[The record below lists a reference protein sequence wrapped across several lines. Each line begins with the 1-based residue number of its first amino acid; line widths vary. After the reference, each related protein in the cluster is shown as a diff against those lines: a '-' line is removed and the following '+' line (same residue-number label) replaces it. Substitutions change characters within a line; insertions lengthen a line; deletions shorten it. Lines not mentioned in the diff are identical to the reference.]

1 MCLVKKPKVAA
12 PPPEKEAAILR
23 NPYLDGLDPILRA
36 RSGGVRSLTI
46 RRDQTS
52 STTTPPRSP
61 TPTVHVPNTGGG
73 GTKYPGQATCPI
85 RNTNAPQRRPTS
97 PASSESGVVQPFRK
111 LKNNA

>member
-61 TPTVHVPNTGGG
+61 TPPVQVPNTGGG
-73 GTKYPGQATCPI
+73 GTKYPGQGNLSDQEYERA
-85 RNTNAPQRRPTS
+85 AK
-97 PASSESGVVQPFRK
+97 ASYLPGVIGIWGRSTIQK
-111 LKNNA
+111 AQK